1 MNLIVCSIYTY
12 YFLVE
17 SIFQQ
22 SSYGSNFGKHRKDEF
37 AIFWVEMYISREYL
51 KMVVLFMWFQF
62 HISWFCNL
70 TKN

>member
-22 SSYGSNFGKHRKDEF
+22 TSYGSNFGKHRKDEF
-37 AIFWVEMYISREYL
+37 AIFWVDVFLENISEDGGVVRVVPVPYI
-51 KMVVLFMWFQF
+51 MVL
-62 HISWFCNL
+62 
-70 TKN
+70 